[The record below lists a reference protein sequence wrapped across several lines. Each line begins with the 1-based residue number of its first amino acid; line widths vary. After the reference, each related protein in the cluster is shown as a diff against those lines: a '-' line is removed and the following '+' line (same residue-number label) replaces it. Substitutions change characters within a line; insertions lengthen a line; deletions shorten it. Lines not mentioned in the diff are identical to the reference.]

1 LTNDGKPYAPIR
13 YKELVKERYLISRY
27 MNTSYTDLGQLT
39 PTERK
44 YIIEFI
50 LNENKS
56 SEQKSNEMYP

>member
-1 LTNDGKPYAPIR
+1 MDPQLTNDGKPYGPAR

-39 PTERK
+39 PTERG

-50 LNENKS
+50 LNENKPK
-56 SEQKSNEMYP
+56 EQLIQ